1 MAVENVSSSD
11 KAKSRA
17 NDLLVYSQ
25 KQVDRVVSPPTRQK
39 AYDYV
44 RTLANERPVLL
55 SFVVFQLA
63 LSLAPTLLFAGF
75 VTTTLAVSLISA
87 LMFSLF
93 WMGIA
98 TLVLVPTL
106 FFTFSI
112 ALLLWAW
119 AAATFF
125 AGRWVYARLP
135 FGVEQD
141 GKVVAKMYNGDRKV
155 IFEKTPDIKAG
166 VAEVKE

>member
-1 MAVENVSSSD
+1 MGAENVSSGD
-11 KAKSRA
+11 KAKARA

-44 RTLANERPVLL
+44 RTLAKERPVLL
-55 SFVVFQLA
+55 SFLVFQLA

-75 VTTTLAVSLISA
+75 VTTTLAVSLITA

-93 WMGIA
+93 WLGIA

-106 FFTFSI
+106 FFTFSV

-119 AAATFF
+119 AAATYLG
-125 AGRWVYARLP
+125 GRWVYARLP
-135 FGVEQD
+135 LGVEED
-141 GKVVAKMYNGDRKV
+141 GKVVAKMTNGDRKV
-155 IFEKTPDIKAG
+155 IFEKTPDIKA
-166 VAEVKE
+166 VVTEVKE

>member
-1 MAVENVSSSD
+1 MAIDDTSSSA
-11 KAKSRA
+11 KAKARA

-44 RTLANERPVLL
+44 RGLAIEKPVLF
-55 SFVVFQLA
+55 SFIAFQLT
-63 LSLAPTLLFAGF
+63 LSLAPVLLFAGF

-93 WMGIA
+93 WIGIA

-106 FFTFSI
+106 FLTFSI
-112 ALLLWAW
+112 ALFLWAW
-119 AAATFF
+119 AATTYF

-135 FGVEQD
+135 LGVEGD
-141 GKVVAKMYNGDRKV
+141 GKVVAKMPNGDRKV
-155 IFEKTPDIKAG
+155 IFEKTPDIRAG
-166 VAEVKE
+166 AAEVKE

>member
-1 MAVENVSSSD
+1 MAANDSSTSS
-11 KAKSRA
+11 KAKATAS
-17 NDLLVYSQ
+17 DLLVYGQ

-44 RTLANERPVLL
+44 RGLAVERPVLL
-55 SFVVFQLA
+55 SFVLFQLT
-63 LSLAPTLLFAGF
+63 LSLAPLLFFASF

-93 WMGIA
+93 WIGIA

-106 FFTFSI
+106 FLTFSV
-112 ALLLWAW
+112 ALLFWAW

-135 FGVEQD
+135 FGIEED
-141 GKVVAKMYNGDRKV
+141 GKVVASFPNGDRKV
-155 IFEKTPDIKAG
+155 IFEKKPDIKAG

>member
-1 MAVENVSSSD
+1 MAADDVPTSS
-11 KAKSRA
+11 KAKARA

-44 RTLANERPVLL
+44 RGLAIERPVLL
-55 SFVVFQLA
+55 SFILFQLS
-63 LSLAPTLLFAGF
+63 LSLAPLLLFAGF

-98 TLVLVPTL
+98 TLILVPTL
-106 FFTFSI
+106 FLTFSI
-112 ALLLWAW
+112 ALLFWAW
-119 AAATFF
+119 AAATYF
-125 AGRWVYARLP
+125 AGRWVYTRLP
-135 FGVEQD
+135 FGVEED
-141 GKVVAKMYNGDRKV
+141 GKMVAKLPNGDRKV
-155 IFEKTPDIKAG
+155 IFEKTPDIKAE
-166 VAEVKE
+166 AAKVKE